1 MAIPRFQVVLT
12 QEFLVHPEG
21 PQVPG
26 ILPPFTLC
34 LLAYFL
40 SPLYLSCP
48 SLAPQ
53 ASPYFSQPT
62 LPPIRLPWLP
72 SPMRQCPCLLG
83 LAFRHDSHPP
93 SQLPNLNAPTTRN
106 HKEGATY
113 TYQLFCAPRPSHTP
127 GTILGYTPL
136 FWFTWQ
142 NAHKPSNFSSGS
154 LLSSHHDF
162 LIDACPAFL
171 PCPRP
176 RPTMA
181 LITLIPREPAASGTI
196 TVPPTPG
203 TQ

>member
-1 MAIPRFQVVLT
+1 MALGPGVRPVAIPKFQVVLT

-83 LAFRHDSHPP
+83 LAFRHDPRPP
-93 SQLPNLNAPTTRN
+93 SQLPNLMPQQHETTR
-106 HKEGATY
+106 KE
-113 TYQLFCAPRPSHTP
+113 LPTP
-127 GTILGYTPL
+127 TSSSVPLDLHIHQAQSWGTLP
-136 FWFTWQ
+136 
-142 NAHKPSNFSSGS
+142 SSGPPGKMLTS
-154 LLSSHHDF
+154 LLTSVQDHFSA
-162 LIDACPAFL
+162 L
-171 PCPRP
+171 
-176 RPTMA
+176 TM
-181 LITLIPREPAASGTI
+181 TF
-196 TVPPTPG
+196 
-203 TQ
+203 